1 MSTKKLCA
9 MGLLVALT
17 CVATMIIQIPI
28 PATQGYVNIGD
39 SIVLISAIF
48 FGPQV
53 GFVAGGLGSGLA
65 DLLSGYPQW
74 AIATFI
80 IKGIEG
86 LVAGMIAHKYSVNKN
101 FVNVYTILASVV
113 AMVIMVVGSF
123 LGGSVLE
130 GVSASIGSVPSNAM
144 QAVASLIIFF
154 VLGFALY
161 KAKIYKYFD

>member
-65 DLLSGYPQW
+65 DLLWKQ
-74 AIATFI
+74 
-80 IKGIEG
+80 
-86 LVAGMIAHKYSVNKN
+86 LSV
-101 FVNVYTILASVV
+101 TA
-113 AMVIMVVGSF
+113 
-123 LGGSVLE
+123 
-130 GVSASIGSVPSNAM
+130 P
-144 QAVASLIIFF
+144 LITTSRLRCKTHH
-154 VLGFALY
+154 V
-161 KAKIYKYFD
+161 